1 MRNVKMINNNKMNSK
16 TMKLQRTM
24 NKIIRKIMNDI
35 DMKI

>member
-1 MRNVKMINNNKMNSK
+1 MRNVKMNNNNKMNSK

-24 NKIIRKIMNDI
+24 NKIMRKIMNDI